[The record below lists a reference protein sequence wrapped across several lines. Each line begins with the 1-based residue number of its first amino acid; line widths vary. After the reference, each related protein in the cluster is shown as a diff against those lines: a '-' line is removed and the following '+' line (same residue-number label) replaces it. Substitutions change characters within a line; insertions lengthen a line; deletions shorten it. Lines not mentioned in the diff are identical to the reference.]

1 MDHPVEVTFRNMPRF
16 EAIESVVR
24 REAAKLE
31 RYSRKIVG
39 CRVAIER
46 PQRFQRSGSAYR
58 VRIFLTAASRRPV
71 VVSRDPLDS
80 DMHDDLRTIVIGSFK
95 AARRQLQSMVQ
106 QQRGDKK
113 PPQELRALV
122 VRLFPEAGYGFLR
135 APDGQ
140 EVYFHRNSVL
150 HDDFERLAV
159 GTEVRF
165 EESEGDEGPQAST
178 VQIVNKPGI
187 RLPDSGPSA
196 VIPPRGWEDVGARRG
211 RRRAKRGSAR

>member
-1 MDHPVEVTFRNMPRF
+1 MDHPIEVTFRNMPRF
-16 EAIESVVR
+16 EAIETVVR

-31 RYSRKIVG
+31 RYSRKVVG

-46 PQRFQRSGSAYR
+46 PQRFQRRGNAYR
-58 VRIFLTAASRRPV
+58 VRIFLTAASRRPI

-80 DMHDDLRTIVIGSFK
+80 DMHEDLRTIVIGSFK
-95 AARRQLQSMVQ
+95 AARRQLQSMVE

-113 PPQELRALV
+113 PPQEPRALV
-122 VRLFPEAGYGFLR
+122 VRLFSEAGYGFLR
-135 APDGQ
+135 TSDGQ
-140 EVYFHRNSVL
+140 ELYFHRHSVL
-150 HDDFERLAV
+150 HGDFERLAV

-165 EESEGDEGPQAST
+165 EDSEGEEGPQAST

-187 RLPDSGPSA
+187 RLPESGPSA
-196 VIPPRGWEDVGARRG
+196 VLPPRGWEDVGARRG